1 MGFGLF
7 PTQSKRYIKI
17 MGKTIDLVTPS
28 IDTNAGGVGPAL
40 LGMSRAVAK
49 YYPEFNFSLHTLSG
63 AEEAGFVVKNYSI
76 VGPGALGFS
85 PQLVKSVVSSDS
97 EIVHTHGMWMATSV
111 APLLASVLKGKKTIL
126 SPHGML
132 DPWILSQSR
141 MKKLI
146 AGCLYEYLN
155 VARTS
160 VFHALNEEE
169 YRAIKA
175 FSPKA
180 NVEICP
186 NGVHVP
192 TQLLWD
198 EKLQG
203 EVVNMLYL
211 GRYHEKKNLKALVQA
226 VGSLSDSMFRQSPF
240 HLTLV
245 GWGDDD
251 YTAHLEELVQRVGK
265 GRVTVHGPAF
275 GEEKERFLRDADV
288 FILPSHSEGLPVAVL
303 EAWANG
309 AAVLMS
315 DKCNL
320 SHAFGVGAALN
331 CGQTVDSIATTII
344 DLLSRPRADIIALAE
359 AGRMLVE
366 ERYSWEAVS
375 EIMANLYKGV

>member
-1 MGFGLF
+1 M
-7 PTQSKRYIKI
+7 
-17 MGKTIDLVTPS
+17 KTIDLVTPS

-40 LGMSRAVAK
+40 LGMSLAVAQHH
-49 YYPEFNFSLHTLSG
+49 PEFDFSLHTLSG
-63 AEEAGFVVKNYSI
+63 AEEAGFHANNYPI
-76 VGPGALGFS
+76 AGPGALGFS
-85 PQLVKSVVSSDS
+85 PQLVKSVLSSDS

-111 APLLASVLKGKKTIL
+111 APLLASVFKHKKTIL

-132 DPWILSQSR
+132 DPWILRQSR
-141 MKKLI
+141 MKKLV

-160 VFHALNEEE
+160 VFHALNDEEF
-169 YRAIKA
+169 RAIKA

-180 NVEICP
+180 KVEVCP
-186 NGVHVP
+186 NGVYVP
-192 TQLLWD
+192 TQVVWGD
-198 EKLQG
+198 KLQG
-203 EVVNMLYL
+203 EAVNMLYL

-226 VGSLSDSMFRQSPF
+226 VGGLPDSLFKQSPF

-251 YTAHLEELVQRVGK
+251 YTAELEVLVQRVGK

-275 GEEKERFLRDADV
+275 GEEKDHFLRDADV
-288 FILPSHSEGLPVAVL
+288 FVLPSHSEGLPVAVL

-320 SHAFGVGAALN
+320 SHAFELGAALD
-331 CGQTVDSIATTII
+331 CGRSVESIATTIV
-344 DLLSRPRADIIALAE
+344 DLLSRPRAGISELAQ

-375 EIMANLYKGV
+375 GIMANIYKGA